1 MKKALFGMM
10 TASAALLGATAVSA
24 ETLIFATDL
33 PPTHFV
39 STEGAEPLMECISK
53 ATNGD
58 IDFNF
63 MPSGQLVKRDEM
75 VSGLNSGLAHIAF
88 ASIGSESANLP
99 LQGVTML
106 PGLSNSAVAG
116 TKAWRAAIDN
126 GGALADEWKKVD
138 VKPLMVYLLAPY
150 QIMGTERLANVSD
163 WEGKKVRATGS
174 ALTFLTDSIGAS
186 AITMSATDL
195 FVAMQRGTVDATVL
209 SFASVKPYSVHEVAT
224 SYSAN
229 MSLGTS
235 ASTMSM
241 SQSFFDSLP
250 ADLQQ
255 KIDDCGRQTELSLA
269 QWVDDNEGKL
279 RQEMV
284 DMGHDVYELTDEQL
298 AGFNEKLAGVEA
310 DFVTRLE
317 DRGIPAQNA
326 VDEFKA
332 ALAAQ

>member
-1 MKKALFGMM
+1 M
-10 TASAALLGATAVSA
+10 TKTVLKMATAAAALLSATSVNA
-24 ETLIFATDL
+24 ETMIFATDL

-39 STEGAEPLMECISK
+39 STQGAEPLMECISK
-53 ATNGD
+53 ATDGAV
-58 IDFNF
+58 DFNF
-63 MPSGQLVKRDEM
+63 LPSGQLVKRNEM
-75 VSGLNSGLAHIAF
+75 VDGLNKGLAQIAF

-106 PGLSNSAVAG
+106 PGFSNSAVAG
-116 TKAWRAAIDN
+116 TKAWRAALDD
-126 GGALADEWKKVD
+126 GGALADEWAKTK

-150 QIMGTERLANVSD
+150 QIMGTERMASVSE

-209 SFASVKPYSVHEVAT
+209 SFASVKPYSVHEVA
-224 SYSAN
+224 SAYSSN

-235 ASTMSM
+235 ASVMGM
-241 SQSFFDSLP
+241 GQEYFDSLP
-250 ADLQQ
+250 EGLQ
-255 KIDDCGRQTELSLA
+255 KTIDDCGRATELSLA
-269 QWVDDNEGKL
+269 QWVEDNEGKL

-284 DMGHDVYELTDEQL
+284 DMGHDVYEVSAEQL
-298 AGFNEKLAGVEA
+298 AEFDAKLAGVEA
-310 DFVTRLE
+310 DFVARLE
-317 DRGIPAQNA
+317 SRSIPAQQA
-326 VDEFKA
+326 VNEYRA